1 MKQEEAERLRK
12 AIARTRLEWI
22 EVRGIEYNQMTGTYE
37 LTCSYR
43 PDASLTHWT
52 ELRIRSPRQWIDV
65 LMRRSGGFGG
75 WELP

>member
-1 MKQEEAERLRK
+1 MDKEEAERLARL
-12 AIARTRLEWI
+12 IERTRVEWI
-22 EVRGIEYNQMTGTYE
+22 QVRGIEYSSLTRKYE
-37 LTCSYR
+37 LNCSYR

-65 LMRRSGGFGG
+65 LTRRSGGFGG